1 MGPKTTTRT
10 PSTLT
15 LPSDLEIQ
23 IDRDFNAPRDLV
35 WRAWTD
41 AKLLP
46 KWMGYAAY
54 KMTVS
59 EMDVRTGGTYRWTW
73 DFPPTGLTI
82 HGKFVE
88 VDAPRRMVTDEYM
101 EPSELRDPSR
111 NVTTFAEK
119 DERTTVSILMKLP
132 TKEARD
138 AALATGMKDGLD
150 VSYGRLDGLL
160 QAME

>member
-1 MGPKTTTRT
+1 MAQRTAT
-10 PSTLT
+10 PSTLS
-15 LPSDLEIQ
+15 LPSDREIK
-23 IDRDFNAPRDLV
+23 IDRDFDAPRDLV

-59 EMDVRTGGTYRWTW
+59 EMGVRTGGTYRWTW
-73 DFPPTGLTI
+73 DFPPTGMTI

-101 EPSELRDPSR
+101 SDLRDPSR
-111 NVTTFAEK
+111 NATTFAEK
-119 DERTTVSILMKLP
+119 GGRTTVSILMKLP

-150 VSYGRLDGLL
+150 VSYGQLDGLL
-160 QAME
+160 KAME